1 MSAGLL
7 LPYRHQWPR
16 VAPSAFVAAGSS
28 VIGDV
33 VLGAESGV
41 WFNCVLRGDV
51 NHIRVGAR
59 SNVQDGTII
68 HTATDDGPTLIG
80 EGVVVGHMCLLHAC
94 ILEDGCM
101 IGMGATVMDYAVV
114 ETGAWVAAGALVTP
128 GKRVKSGEMWMGRP
142 ARPMRQVSNAERE
155 TIVSIA
161 RRYATRAHEYR
172 AASGPPRRGEPAT
185 PPARRSPVRPRSG

>member
-7 LPYRHQWPR
+7 LPYRHRWPQ
-16 VAPSAFVAAGSS
+16 VAPSAFIAAGSN

-33 VLGAESGV
+33 ILGEKSSI

-51 NHIRVGAR
+51 NYIRMGAR

-68 HTATDDGPTLIG
+68 HTATADGPTLIG
-80 EGVVVGHMCLLHAC
+80 DDVVVGHMCLLHAC
-94 ILEDGCM
+94 ILEDACM
-101 IGMGATVMDYAVV
+101 IGMGATVMDFAVV

-142 ARPMRQVSNAERE
+142 AKAVRMVSNAERE
-155 TIVSIA
+155 TITTIA
-161 RRYATRAHEYR
+161 RRYANRAGEYR
-172 AASGPPRRGEPAT
+172 ASSGPPQRAPAPT
-185 PPARRSPVRPRSG
+185 SPDT

>member
-7 LPYRHQWPR
+7 LPYRHRWPK
-16 VAPSAFVAAGSS
+16 VALNAFVAAGSS

-33 VLGAESGV
+33 VLGAQSSI

-51 NHIRVGAR
+51 NPIRVGAR

-68 HTATDDGPTLIG
+68 HTATADGPTLIG

-94 ILEDGCM
+94 VLEDGCM
-101 IGMGATVMDYAVV
+101 IGMGATVMDFAVV
-114 ETGAWVAAGALVTP
+114 ESGAWVAAGALVTP

-142 ARPMRQVSNAERE
+142 ARPVRAVSNAERE
-155 TIVSIA
+155 TIASIA
-161 RRYATRAHEYR
+161 RRYATRAGEYR
-172 AASGPPRRGEPAT
+172 ATSGPPRRAAPPTG
-185 PPARRSPVRPRSG
+185 PARRRPVRPRSA

>member
-7 LPYRHQWPR
+7 LPYRHHWPR

-33 VLGAESGV
+33 VLGAESGI

-68 HTATDDGPTLIG
+68 HTATADGPTLIG

-94 ILEDGCM
+94 VLEDGCM

-114 ETGAWVAAGALVTP
+114 ESGAWVAAGALVTP
-128 GKRVKSGEMWMGRP
+128 GKRVKGGEMWMGRP
-142 ARPMRQVSNAERE
+142 AQTRAPGEQRGARDHREHRPALRDPGPRVPPGDRRAA
-155 TIVSIA
+155 A
-161 RRYATRAHEYR
+161 RRGGY
-172 AASGPPRRGEPAT
+172 G
-185 PPARRSPVRPRSG
+185 ART

>member
-7 LPYRHQWPR
+7 LPYRHRWPS

-33 VLGAESGV
+33 VLGAQSSI

-51 NHIRVGAR
+51 NRIRVGAR
-59 SNVQDGTII
+59 SNVQDGTIV
-68 HTATDDGPTLIG
+68 HTATADGPTIIG
-80 EGVVVGHMCLLHAC
+80 DGVVVGHMCLLHAC
-94 ILEDGCM
+94 VLEDGCM

-114 ETGAWVAAGALVTP
+114 ESGAWVAAGALVTP

-142 ARPMRQVSNAERE
+142 ARPARMVSNAERE
-155 TIVSIA
+155 TIEIIA
-161 RRYATRAHEYR
+161 QRYANRTNEYR
-172 AASGPPRRGEPAT
+172 AASGPPLRGAPAT
-185 PPARRSPVRPRSG
+185 PPARRRPARPRSG